1 MQLRSAEWFG
11 AAELLVPGW
20 EARGRGRCVSLAWF
34 VRPPALK
41 SALELPLCIFCS
53 QLEADADEQGKHTR
67 LLCML

>member
-1 MQLRSAEWFG
+1 MAD
-11 AAELLVPGW
+11 V
-20 EARGRGRCVSLAWF
+20 LALPWF